1 MRTIVMGAPS
11 FNPEPTA
18 TAHRTRRTVA
28 GGSGLNERKH
38 REARGVGW
46 RLCALALLA
55 SVAPARAADKAPK
68 ATYDEHVVP
77 ILREK
82 CFACHNQDRKSGGL
96 RLNNFTNV
104 MTGGAS
110 GEIIK
115 PGDPDGSL
123 LYRLATHQQE
133 PHMPPKSA
141 MLPKESLETIR
152 KWIQAGA
159 PENAGSRVVVANKPK
174 MDIALSSVT
183 KGKPDGPPPMP
194 HKLSLEPTIR
204 TARANALTALAAS
217 PWAPLV
223 AVGGQK
229 QVLLYH
235 SDTLDLLGVL
245 PFPEG
250 VPYVLKFSR
259 NSSLL
264 LAGGG
269 HSAKSG
275 RVVVWNVTTGQRVF
289 EVGEELDA
297 VLAAD
302 ISADQ
307 TQIALGGPS
316 KVVRVYS
323 TKEGKLLH
331 EIKKHTDWIY
341 AIEYSP
347 DGVLL
352 ATGDRNGGLFVWES
366 HTAREY
372 FSLRGHTAAITDVS
386 WRSDSNVLASGSEDG
401 TVRLWEMENG
411 GQVKGWGAGGGVA
424 SVKYARDGRLV
435 ACTRDRLTRVW
446 DQNGAQVRAF
456 EAFPDLALR
465 GAFSHDGGRVIAG
478 DWSGTIRVWST
489 TDGKLAGQLS
499 PNPRPVAEQL
509 ELALKELSARETAY
523 KPLAAAAAAS
533 QAAAEKATAEL
544 ASAQQDASDTAA
556 AAKIVAEAV
565 VRAKET
571 ADRANAPLA
580 AAQAHAAARETMAKS
595 YAETAAK
602 VQEAAGKAKD
612 NKGLAAAAATSRDVA
627 AAAVTE
633 LATAQK
639 TVASLLPAA
648 RAANEHLASA
658 QRAAVFTSS
667 AAAAAAKVLEPRA
680 PIAKATAAKAAADKA
695 AADAVGAALT
705 TLRATVDRYKSALA
719 TARAK

>member
-1 MRTIVMGAPS
+1 MKTARKAAKAQRTPQESAWRSS
-11 FNPEPTA
+11 FA
-18 TAHRTRRTVA
+18 SLRLSAFFFVACTV
-28 GGSGLNERKH
+28 
-38 REARGVGW
+38 
-46 RLCALALLA
+46 
-55 SVAPARAADKAPK
+55 PAIAADKAPK
-68 ATYDEHVVP
+68 VTYDEHVVP

-104 MTGGAS
+104 MAGGAS
-110 GEIIK
+110 GEIVK
-115 PGDPDGSL
+115 PGDPDGSM
-123 LYRLATHQQE
+123 LYRLTTHQQE
-133 PHMPPKSA
+133 PHMPPKSP
-141 MLPKESLETIR
+141 MLPKENLETIR

-174 MDIALSSVT
+174 MEIALSSVT

-204 TARANALTALAAS
+204 TPRANALTALAAS

-259 NSSLL
+259 NGSLL

-275 RVVVWNVTTGQRVF
+275 RVVVWSVTTGQRVF
-289 EVGEELDA
+289 EVGEEVDA

-341 AIEYSP
+341 SIEYSP

-352 ATGDRNGGLFVWES
+352 ASGDRNGGLFVWES
-366 HTAREY
+366 HTGREY

-386 WRSDSNVLASGSEDG
+386 WRADSNILASGSEDG
-401 TVRLWEMENG
+401 TIRLWEMENG
-411 GQVKGWGAGGGVA
+411 GQIKTWGAGGGVA
-424 SVKYARDGRLV
+424 SIKYARDGRLV

-446 DQNGAQVRAF
+446 DQNGAQVRVF

-465 GAFSHDGGRVIAG
+465 GAFSHDGGRVVAG
-478 DWSGTIRVWST
+478 DWSGTIRVWSAA
-489 TDGKLAGQLS
+489 DGKLAGQLS
-499 PNPRPVAEQL
+499 PNPRPMAEQL
-509 ELALKELSARETAY
+509 EVALKDLSAREAAF

-533 QAAAEKATAEL
+533 QAAAQKAAEEL
-544 ASAQQDASDTAA
+544 APAKQNATDTAA

-565 VRAKET
+565 VRAKEN

-580 AAQAHAAARETMAKS
+580 AAQAHAAAREMMAKS

-602 VQEAAGKAKD
+602 VQEAAKKAKD
-612 NKGLAAAAATSRDVA
+612 NKGLAAAGAASHDIA
-627 AAAVTE
+627 AAAAAE
-633 LATAQK
+633 LASAQK
-639 TVASLLPAA
+639 AVAALLPAA
-648 RAANEHLASA
+648 QAANEQFASA
-658 QRAAVFTSS
+658 QRAAIFTTSAASS
-667 AAAAAAKVLEPRA
+667 AAKLLEQRLPV
-680 PIAKATAAKAAADKA
+680 AKATAAKAAADKA
-695 AADAVGAALT
+695 AADAASTALNA
-705 TLRATVDRYKSALA
+705 LRATVDRYKAALA
-719 TARAK
+719 TVKAK